1 MVITNAIN
9 LGQLWH
15 KPYNGCG
22 GKVKVYRKVKKKIND
37 KGLTKLLKLK
47 LKQTVK
53 KNINESYYII

>member
-1 MVITNAIN
+1 MVITNTFN

-15 KPYNGCG
+15 KPYNGWW
-22 GKVKVYRKVKKKIND
+22 KVYRKVKKEIND

-53 KNINESYYII
+53 KTLMNPIILYK